1 MARVVDSAAV
11 LKHFSLGPVLS
22 PRVDA
27 AYATEPLKRSSWQ
40 HGLVVAAQA
49 FEDPRSGYG
58 ALQVFLGAGVG
69 VVAGV
74 ALTGLPLYL
83 QFVIGGVAGLATYW
97 AVPTAWAVVAWLRA
111 PRVQRDQA
119 REYARAL
126 ETHVHEYAEWARRRE
141 IAEDFRRETLEFARS
156 VSEGN
161 WHQSASDLDMHW
173 RGNAGAVQGQ
183 LREHGADGDVTGEID
198 RQLAALDAK
207 EDGYGDDEIR
217 RIVNN
222 MQTACQNVWTMTRA
236 HDTPPIAPN
245 PPASQ
250 REKRRSQGKGR
261 TAERAYRPS
270 LAQLEEDR

>member
-97 AVPTAWAVVAWLRA
+97 AVPTAWGGCRLAARSESPA
-111 PRVQRDQA
+111 RPGPRICPRPGNACPRVRGVG
-119 REYARAL
+119 
-126 ETHVHEYAEWARRRE
+126 ET
-141 IAEDFRRETLEFARS
+141 
-156 VSEGN
+156 
-161 WHQSASDLDMHW
+161 
-173 RGNAGAVQGQ
+173 
-183 LREHGADGDVTGEID
+183 
-198 RQLAALDAK
+198 
-207 EDGYGDDEIR
+207 
-217 RIVNN
+217 
-222 MQTACQNVWTMTRA
+222 
-236 HDTPPIAPN
+236 P
-245 PPASQ
+245 
-250 REKRRSQGKGR
+250 
-261 TAERAYRPS
+261 
-270 LAQLEEDR
+270 